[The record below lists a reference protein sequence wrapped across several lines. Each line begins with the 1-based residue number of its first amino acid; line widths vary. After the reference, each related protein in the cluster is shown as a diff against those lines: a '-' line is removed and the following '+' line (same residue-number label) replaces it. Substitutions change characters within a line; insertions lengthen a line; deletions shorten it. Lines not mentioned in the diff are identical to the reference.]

1 VCNLEN
7 SIIVVDD
14 SVASLELL
22 TLILTD
28 EGYIVDP
35 YTDGNQALISAKQN
49 PPDIVLLDIMMPEAS
64 GYIVCET
71 LKEDIRTKDIP
82 VIFISAKNDISDKVK
97 AFSLGGVDY
106 ISKPFQV
113 DEVLARVKTHLK
125 LRHLQKNLEKKNEEL
140 ANTLEDLKAAQNQ
153 LIRQEKLAALGQ
165 LIAGIAHEINTP
177 LGAIQASAGNISH
190 AMKSSIYQL
199 PELFRNL
206 SLKQQKHF
214 QLLMHRVFE
223 NKTVFSSRDAR
234 IWRKNIIEKLNSSGI
249 RFPDSIADFLVSMG
263 INNQIDDLLPL
274 LSSGE
279 CLKVLENAN
288 YLYVQ
293 HNNCE
298 NIKIASERAAKV
310 VFALRSFVHFC
321 DSNRMNWTQIKESVD
336 IVLTLY
342 NNYLKKGIKVVT
354 HYDDV
359 VPIKCFPDDLGQVW
373 SNLIQNA
380 IYAMEGKGTLE
391 INVTNQQNFIRV
403 QIIDTGKGISDDIK
417 DRIFDP
423 FFTTKPIGEGSGLGL
438 NIVKK
443 VIKRHGGHIT
453 LESIPG
459 RTVFS
464 IFLPR
469 NSKE

>member
-1 VCNLEN
+1 M
-7 SIIVVDD
+7 VVDD
-14 SVASLELL
+14 SLASLDLL
-22 TLILTD
+22 TLILSD
-28 EGYIVDP
+28 EGYLVVP
-35 YTDGNQALISAKQN
+35 FTDGNKALISAKQK

-64 GYIVCET
+64 GFIVCES

-97 AFSLGGVDY
+97 AFALGGVDY

-140 ANTLEDLKAAQNQ
+140 ANTLEELKAAQDQ

-190 AMKSSIYQL
+190 ALKSSIHQL
-199 PELFRNL
+199 PELFQNL
-206 SLKQQKHF
+206 SLKQQENF
-214 QLLMHRVFE
+214 LLLVKRVLE
-223 NKTVFSSRDAR
+223 NKTVFSSRDSR
-234 IWRKNIIEKLNSSGI
+234 KWRKNIISKLSSSGI
-249 RFPDSIADFLVSMG
+249 GFAEFIADFLVSMG

-274 LSSGE
+274 LASEE

-321 DSNRMNWTQIKESVD
+321 DSNRMNWMQIKEGIDV
-336 IVLTLY
+336 VLTLY

-354 HYDDV
+354 HYEDV
-359 VPIKCFPDDLGQVW
+359 SPIKCFPDELNQVW

-391 INVTNQQNFIRV
+391 INVSNQQNFIRV
-403 QIIDTGKGISDDIK
+403 QIIDTGSGISDDIK

-423 FFTTKPIGEGSGLGL
+423 FFTTKPTGEGSGLGL
-438 NIVKK
+438 NIVRKL
-443 VIKRHGGHIT
+443 IDRHGGHIT

-459 RTVFS
+459 RTVFT
-464 IFLPR
+464 ILLPY
-469 NSKE
+469 NSNE

>member
-1 VCNLEN
+1 M
-7 SIIVVDD
+7 VVDD

-22 TLILTD
+22 TQILTH

-35 YTDGNQALISAKQN
+35 YTDGNKALISAKQN

-64 GYIVCET
+64 GYILCER
-71 LKEDIRTKDIP
+71 LKKDLRTKDIP
-82 VIFISAKNDISDKVK
+82 VIFISAKNEISDKVK

-106 ISKPFQV
+106 VSKPFQL

-140 ANTLEDLKAAQNQ
+140 ATTLEELKAAQNQ

-190 AMKSSIYQL
+190 AMKSSFYQL

-206 SLKQQKHF
+206 SLEQQENFHV
-214 QLLMHRVFE
+214 LMKRVFE

-249 RFPDSIADFLVSMG
+249 GFAESVADFLVSIG
-263 INNQIDDLLPL
+263 IKNHIDDLLPL
-274 LSSGE
+274 LSSDD

-310 VFALRSFVHFC
+310 IFALRSFVHFC
-321 DSNRMNWTQIKESVD
+321 DSNGMNWAQIKESIE

-342 NNYLKKGIKVVT
+342 NNYLKRDIKVVT

-359 VPIKCFPDDLGQVW
+359 SPIKCFPDELSQVW

-391 INVTNQQNFIRV
+391 INVSNQQNFIRV
-403 QIIDTGKGISDDIK
+403 QIIDSGKGISDDIK
-417 DRIFDP
+417 NRIFDP
-423 FFTTKPIGEGSGLGL
+423 FFTTKPTGEGSGLGL

-443 VIKRHGGHIT
+443 IINRHGGHIA

-464 IFLPR
+464 IFLPHY
-469 NSKE
+469 SKE